1 MAKDYEETIMDHLQA
16 IDDLMKKR
24 TSVND
29 LINAL
34 MNTKVELAATIQQ
47 KIMNSINK
55 ISKLGVYYAGGFNS
69 MNSTHRTMKLNYY
82 D

>member
-1 MAKDYEETIMDHLQA
+1 MAKDYEETIMEHLQA

-29 LINAL
+29 LIKAL
-34 MNTKVELAATIQQ
+34 INTKVELAATIQQ
-47 KIMNSINK
+47 RIMNSINK
-55 ISKLGVYYAGGFNS
+55 ISKLGVYCAGCFNP
-69 MNSTHRTMKLNYY
+69 MNSTHRTIKFNNY

>member
-34 MNTKVELAATIQQ
+34 INTKVKLAATIQQ

-55 ISKLGVYYAGGFNS
+55 ISKLDVYYAGSFNPL
-69 MNSTHRTMKLNYY
+69 NSTHGSIK
-82 D
+82 